1 MRVDQIALAL
11 VHTPPNTT
19 QNRHVHTHPHS
30 HPHPPLKTFPPNHPP
45 PLTLHDKLL
54 LPVWATQRRS
64 DLGHTCATVTPA
76 HPRLMVGAE
85 GEEPQG
91 DALLAQHKIKGTHT
105 LVLAVSNI
113 ETDRQW
119 SAK

>member
-1 MRVDQIALAL
+1 
-11 VHTPPNTT
+11 
-19 QNRHVHTHPHS
+19 
-30 HPHPPLKTFPPNHPP
+30 
-45 PLTLHDKLL
+45 
-54 LPVWATQRRS
+54 
-64 DLGHTCATVTPA
+64 
-76 HPRLMVGAE
+76 MVGAE